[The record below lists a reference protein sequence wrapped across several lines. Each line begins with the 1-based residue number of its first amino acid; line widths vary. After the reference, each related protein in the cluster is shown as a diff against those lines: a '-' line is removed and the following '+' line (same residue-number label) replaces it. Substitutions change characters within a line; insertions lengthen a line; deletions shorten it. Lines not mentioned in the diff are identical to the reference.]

1 MNNCKLSNVYLL
13 GLIFLVNVALLYV
26 LSSHVKTNGLVF
38 IIPALV
44 CFIAIL
50 IPCKKKECKHDNK
63 SLCGLGTIIPGT
75 KIYRFPIQCIKCKE
89 YFFMEI
95 DNEKQTTKF
104 YSIDKEVLDL

>member
-13 GLIFLVNVALLYV
+13 GLIFLVNVALLFV

-50 IPCKKKECKHDNK
+50 IPCKKKKCKHSK
-63 SLCGLGTIIPGT
+63 FSIGFGCIIPGT
-75 KIYRFPIQCIKCKE
+75 RIYRFPIQCGECKE